1 MQQSPPVWDGV
12 LRHLATEL
20 PRFAFEA
27 WIQPL
32 QVEEADDHLQLL
44 APSVFHR
51 ERVRSRFLAAICA
64 CAEKVARRPLDVRLD
79 VAPDLPAAAQGP
91 AASGSGGGTPSSSGE
106 QVSAR
111 VPKRRAS
118 APSEQLTLPH
128 TFESF
133 VVGPTNALARE
144 ASLAVA
150 QGRSIGVSPL
160 YLVGPSGIGKSHL
173 ARAVVCEA
181 RRRGMQRVVY
191 ASAEQFTNELMA
203 SIRSR
208 ETPAFKR
215 RFRQDCEVLVIEDVE
230 FLQGKTATQLELFHT
245 VEHLRLVGGRVV
257 LTGDRLPREMPRL
270 DPRLASQL
278 TAGLVAEIELPNR
291 ALRRAI
297 LRERAARG
305 GVRLPEDCLDLLVDS
320 VRGSVRD
327 LEGVLI
333 QVVASAT
340 LLTRPIDRKLVEA
353 SLRKVGH
360 CGAEESLDMAAVI
373 ECVASFF
380 GRRPEELASRSRRRD
395 VLLPRQLAMYLC
407 RRYTDASL
415 SEIGRAFG
423 RDHPAVANAI
433 RQIERGMLERAPL
446 RYQVEELTARL
457 ERR

>member
-1 MQQSPPVWDGV
+1 MQHSPPVWDGV
-12 LRHLATEL
+12 LGRLASEL

-32 QVEEADDHLQLL
+32 QVEEAENRLQLL

-51 ERVRSRFLAAICA
+51 EWVRSRFLAAIRA
-64 CAEKVARRPLDVRLD
+64 CAEKVARQPVDVRLG
-79 VAPDLPAAAQGP
+79 VVPDLPAP
-91 AASGSGGGTPSSSGE
+91 VRRPDASGSSGVAPSSSGDE
-106 QVSAR
+106 VAAR
-111 VPKRRAS
+111 APKRSAP

-128 TFESF
+128 TFETF

-215 RFRQDCEVLVIEDVE
+215 RFRQDCQVLVIEDVE

-245 VEHLRLVGGRVV
+245 VEHLRLAGGRVV

-278 TAGLVAEIELPNR
+278 TAGLVAEIELPDR
-291 ALRRAI
+291 ALRRTI
-297 LRERAARG
+297 LRDRAARG

-360 CGAEESLDMAAVI
+360 CAAEESLDMAAVI
-373 ECVASFF
+373 DCVASFF

-395 VLLPRQLAMYLC
+395 ILLPRQLAMYLC

-433 RQIERGMLERAPL
+433 RQIERRMLERAPL
-446 RYQVEELTARL
+446 RYQVEELAARL